1 MRTKNHP
8 PKTINV
14 YLTLDQLVIQG
25 YFNPHDPAP
34 IYKRQLS
41 RQFELYIMENVAL
54 FKRYDVI
61 FYKFKYANE
70 IDKQYAE
77 PIMYAIRRHFTE
89 LKEDRIKNF
98 KEYKR
103 RNIIMLVASIMI
115 ATLFHILI
123 PIVLTSDKGIS
134 SAVSNSLDVFSW
146 VILWHPIDELV
157 FNWNPH
163 LAKINLFNKLASA
176 ELIIIENE
184 KKAFVD
190 NSALRVVA

>member
-1 MRTKNHP
+1 MNNYI

-41 RQFELYIMENVAL
+41 HQFELYIMENVAL

-77 PIMYAIRRHFTE
+77 PLMYAIRRHFTE
-89 LKEDRIKNF
+89 LKEDKIKDF
-98 KEYKR
+98 KKYKR
-103 RNIIMLVASIMI
+103 RNIMMLIVSTLFV
-115 ATLFHILI
+115 TLFHILI
-123 PIVLTSDKGIS
+123 PMVLTPDKGIS

-163 LAKINLFNKLASA
+163 LAEINLLNKLATA

-184 KKAFVD
+184 KKATFD

>member
-1 MRTKNHP
+1 MKSYP

-14 YLTLDQLVIQG
+14 YVTLDQNVIQG

-34 IYKRQLS
+34 IYKRQLNH
-41 RQFELYIMENVAL
+41 QFELYVMANVAL

-77 PIMYAIRRHFTE
+77 PMMYAIRRHFNE
-89 LKEDRIKNF
+89 LKEHKIKSF
-98 KEYKR
+98 EKYKR
-103 RNIIMLVASIMI
+103 RNITMLVISTIIVM
-115 ATLFHILI
+115 LFHMLL
-123 PIVLTSDKGIS
+123 PLVLTSDKGIS
-134 SAVSNSLDVFSW
+134 SAFTNSLDVFSW

-163 LAKINLFNKLASA
+163 LAEINLLDKLATA

-184 KKAFVD
+184 KKATVS
-190 NSALRVVA
+190 NNTLRVVA

>member
-1 MRTKNHP
+1 MKNHP

-41 RQFELYIMENVAL
+41 RQFELYIMETVAL

-61 FYKFKYANE
+61 FYKFKYVNE

-77 PIMYAIRRHFTE
+77 PLMYAIRRHFTE
-89 LKEDRIKNF
+89 LKEDRIKTF

-103 RNIIMLVASIMI
+103 RNIMMLAAGILIV
-115 ATLFHILI
+115 TLFHILI
-123 PIVLTSDKGIS
+123 PMVLTSDKGIS
-134 SAVSNSLDVFSW
+134 SAVSNSIDIFSW

-157 FNWNPH
+157 FNWNPN
-163 LAKINLFNKLASA
+163 LVKINVFNKLATA
-176 ELIIIENE
+176 ELIIFENE
-184 KKAFVD
+184 KKATVD
-190 NSALRVVA
+190 NSTLRVVA

>member
-1 MRTKNHP
+1 MKAYQ

-14 YLTLDQLVIQG
+14 FVTLDQLVVPG

-34 IYKRQLS
+34 IYKRQLNH
-41 RQFELYIMENVAL
+41 QFEQYIMANVAL

-61 FYKFKYANE
+61 FYKFKCANE

-77 PIMYAIRRHFTE
+77 PIMYAIRRHFNE
-89 LKEDRIKNF
+89 LKEHKIRSFNK
-98 KEYKR
+98 YKR
-103 RNIIMLVASIMI
+103 RNIRMLIASTIIVM
-115 ATLFHILI
+115 LFHILL
-123 PIVLTSDKGIS
+123 PLVFTSDIGIS
-134 SAVSNSLDVFSW
+134 SAVRNSFDVFSW

-163 LAKINLFNKLASA
+163 VAEINLLNKLATA

-184 KKAFVD
+184 KKATVS
-190 NSALRVVA
+190 NNNALRVVA

>member
-1 MRTKNHP
+1 MKNYL

-14 YLTLDQLVIQG
+14 YLTLGQLVIQG

-61 FYKFKYANE
+61 FYKFKYTNE
-70 IDKQYAE
+70 IDKQYTE
-77 PIMYAIRRHFTE
+77 PMMYAIRRHFNE
-89 LKEDRIKNF
+89 LKEDKIKSF

-103 RNIIMLVASIMI
+103 RNILMLIASTLIV
-115 ATLFHILI
+115 TLFHILL
-123 PIVLTSDKGIS
+123 PMVLAPGKGIS

-163 LAKINLFNKLASA
+163 LAKINLLDKLATA

-184 KKAFVD
+184 KKANVD

>member
-1 MRTKNHP
+1 MKNYA

-34 IYKRQLS
+34 IYKRQLTHH
-41 RQFELYIMENVAL
+41 FERYIMENVAL

-61 FYKFKYANE
+61 FYKFKYTNE

-77 PIMYAIRRHFTE
+77 PMMYAIRRHFTE
-89 LKEDRIKNF
+89 LKEEKIKNF
-98 KEYKR
+98 KKYKR
-103 RNIIMLVASIMI
+103 RNIFALIVSTLIV
-115 ATLFHILI
+115 TLFHILI
-123 PIVLTSDKGIS
+123 PMVLSSDKGIS
-134 SAVSNSLDVFSW
+134 SALSNSLDVFSW

-163 LAKINLFNKLASA
+163 LKEIYLLNKLATA

-184 KKAFVD
+184 KKVTGD
-190 NSALRVVA
+190 NSLLRAMA

>member
-1 MRTKNHP
+1 MKSYI

-14 YLTLDQLVIQG
+14 YVTLDQLLIPG

-41 RQFELYIMENVAL
+41 HNFGLYIMENVAL

-77 PIMYAIRRHFTE
+77 PMMYAIRRHFNE
-89 LKEDRIKNF
+89 LKEHKTKNF
-98 KEYKR
+98 EKYKR
-103 RNIIMLVASIMI
+103 RNITMLIASTLIVM
-115 ATLFHILI
+115 LFHIVL
-123 PIVLTSDKGIS
+123 PLVLTSDEGIG
-134 SAVSNSLDVFSW
+134 SAVRNSLDIFSW
-146 VILWHPIDELV
+146 VILWRPIDELV

-163 LAKINLFNKLASA
+163 LAEINLFDKLATA

-184 KKAFVD
+184 KKATVS
-190 NSALRVVA
+190 NNALRVVA

>member
-1 MRTKNHP
+1 MKSYP

-41 RQFELYIMENVAL
+41 HHFALYIMENVTL

-61 FYKFKYANE
+61 FYKFKYVNE

-77 PIMYAIRRHFTE
+77 PMMYAIRRHFTE
-89 LKEDRIKNF
+89 LKEDKIKNF
-98 KEYKR
+98 KKYKR
-103 RNIIMLVASIMI
+103 RNIMMLVAGTLA

-123 PIVLTSDKGIS
+123 PMVFTSAKGIS
-134 SAVSNSLDVFSW
+134 LAVSNSLDVFSW

-163 LAKINLFNKLASA
+163 LAKINLYNKLATA

-184 KKAFVD
+184 KKATVD
-190 NSALRVVA
+190 NNALRVVA

>member
-1 MRTKNHP
+1 MKSP
-8 PKTINV
+8 QLKTINV
-14 YLTLDQLVIQG
+14 YLTLDQHAIQG

-41 RQFELYIMENVAL
+41 HQFELYIMKTVAL
-54 FKRYDVI
+54 FKKYDVI

-77 PIMYAIRRHFTE
+77 PMMYAIRHHFTE
-89 LKEDRIKNF
+89 LKEDKIKNF
-98 KEYKR
+98 KKYQR
-103 RNIIMLVASIMI
+103 RNIIMLVASTLIV
-115 ATLFHILI
+115 TLFHILV
-123 PIVLTSDKGIS
+123 PMVLTSPEKGIS

-157 FNWNPH
+157 FNWTPH
-163 LAKINLFNKLASA
+163 LEKIHLLSKLATA

-184 KKAFVD
+184 KKATAG
-190 NSALRVVA
+190 NNALRVVA

>member
-1 MRTKNHP
+1 MKNYL

-41 RQFELYIMENVAL
+41 HHFELYIMENVAL

-61 FYKFKYANE
+61 FYKFKCANE

-77 PIMYAIRRHFTE
+77 PMMYAIRRHFNE
-89 LKEDRIKNF
+89 LKEDKIKNF
-98 KEYKR
+98 KKYKR
-103 RNIIMLVASIMI
+103 RNILMLIASTIIVMLFHMLVPM
-115 ATLFHILI
+115 
-123 PIVLTSDKGIS
+123 VLTSHSGIS

-146 VILWHPIDELV
+146 VILWHPIDELI
-157 FNWNPH
+157 FNWTPH
-163 LAKINLFNKLASA
+163 LEEINMLEKLATA

-184 KKAFVD
+184 KKATVG
-190 NSALRVVA
+190 NIARRVVA

>member
-1 MRTKNHP
+1 MESYP

-41 RQFELYIMENVAL
+41 HQFELYIMENVAL

-77 PIMYAIRRHFTE
+77 PMMYAIHRHFTE
-89 LKEDRIKNF
+89 LKEDKIKNF
-98 KEYKR
+98 KKYKR
-103 RNIIMLVASIMI
+103 RNIMMLIASILI
-115 ATLFHILI
+115 VTLFHILV
-123 PIVLTSDKGIS
+123 PMVLTSEKGIG
-134 SAVSNSLDVFSW
+134 SAVSHSLDVFSW

-157 FNWNPH
+157 FNGNPQLEKIH
-163 LAKINLFNKLASA
+163 LLNKLATA

-184 KKAFVD
+184 KRAVVG
-190 NSALRVVA
+190 NNALRVVA

>member
-1 MRTKNHP
+1 MKNYL

-41 RQFELYIMENVAL
+41 HHFELYIKENVAL

-61 FYKFKYANE
+61 FYKFKCAND
-70 IDKQYAE
+70 IDRQYAE
-77 PIMYAIRRHFTE
+77 PMMYAIRRHFNE
-89 LKEDRIKNF
+89 LKEDKIKSF
-98 KEYKR
+98 KKYKR
-103 RNIIMLVASIMI
+103 RNILMLIASTIIVMLFHMLVPM
-115 ATLFHILI
+115 
-123 PIVLTSDKGIS
+123 VLTSHSGIS

-146 VILWHPIDELV
+146 VILWHPIDELI
-157 FNWNPH
+157 FNWTPH
-163 LAKINLFNKLASA
+163 LEEINMLEKLATA

-184 KKAFVD
+184 KKATVG
-190 NSALRVVA
+190 NIARRVVA

>member
-1 MRTKNHP
+1 MKNYL

-41 RQFELYIMENVAL
+41 HHFELYIKENVAL

-61 FYKFKYANE
+61 FYKFKCANE

-77 PIMYAIRRHFTE
+77 PMMYAIRRHFNE
-89 LKEDRIKNF
+89 LKEDKIKNF
-98 KEYKR
+98 KKYKR
-103 RNIIMLVASIMI
+103 RNILMLIASTIIVMLFHMLVPM
-115 ATLFHILI
+115 
-123 PIVLTSDKGIS
+123 VLTSHSGIS

-146 VILWHPIDELV
+146 VILWHPIDELI
-157 FNWNPH
+157 FNWTPH
-163 LAKINLFNKLASA
+163 LEEINMLEKLATA

-184 KKAFVD
+184 KKATVG
-190 NSALRVVA
+190 NIARRVVA

>member
-1 MRTKNHP
+1 MKNYP

-34 IYKRQLS
+34 IYKRQLTHH
-41 RQFELYIMENVAL
+41 FEQYIMENVAL
-54 FKRYDVI
+54 FKKYDVI
-61 FYKFKYANE
+61 FYKFKYTNE

-77 PIMYAIRRHFTE
+77 PMMYAIHRHFTE
-89 LKEDRIKNF
+89 LKEEKIKNF
-98 KEYKR
+98 KKYKR
-103 RNIIMLVASIMI
+103 RNIMMLVAGTII
-115 ATLFHILI
+115 VTLFHILI
-123 PIVLTSDKGIS
+123 PMVLTSDKGIS

-163 LAKINLFNKLASA
+163 LAKINLLNNLATS

-184 KKAFVD
+184 KKATVD
-190 NSALRVVA
+190 NGALRVVA

>member
-1 MRTKNHP
+1 MKSHP

-14 YLTLDQLVIQG
+14 YLTLDQVVMQG

-41 RQFELYIMENVAL
+41 HHFGLYIMENVAL

-61 FYKFKYANE
+61 FYKFKYTNE

-77 PIMYAIRRHFTE
+77 PVMYAIRRHFNE
-89 LKEDRIKNF
+89 LKEHKVKNF
-98 KEYKR
+98 ERYKR
-103 RNIIMLVASIMI
+103 RNITMLVAATLIV
-115 ATLFHILI
+115 TLFHILL
-123 PIVLTSDKGIS
+123 PMVLTSDKGIS
-134 SAVSNSLDVFSW
+134 SAVRNSLDIFSW
-146 VILWHPIDELV
+146 VILWRPIDELV

-163 LAKINLFNKLASA
+163 LADINLFNKLATA

-184 KKAFVD
+184 KKATAD
-190 NSALRVVA
+190 NSSLRVVA

>member
-1 MRTKNHP
+1 MKRYP

-14 YLTLDQLVIQG
+14 YLTLDQLVMQG

-41 RQFELYIMENVAL
+41 HHFALYIMENVAL

-77 PIMYAIRRHFTE
+77 PMMYAIRRHFNE
-89 LKEDRIKNF
+89 LKEHKIKSF
-98 KEYKR
+98 EKYKR
-103 RNIIMLVASIMI
+103 RNITMLVISTIIVM
-115 ATLFHILI
+115 LFHMLL
-123 PIVLTSDKGIS
+123 PLVLTSDKGIS
-134 SAVSNSLDVFSW
+134 SAFTNSLDVFSW

-163 LAKINLFNKLASA
+163 LAEINLLDKLATA

-184 KKAFVD
+184 KKATVS
-190 NSALRVVA
+190 NNALRVVA

>member
-1 MRTKNHP
+1 MKSHP

-14 YLTLDQLVIQG
+14 YVTLDPLLIQG

-34 IYKRQLS
+34 IYKRKLS
-41 RQFELYIMENVAL
+41 HHFGLYIMENVAL

-77 PIMYAIRRHFTE
+77 PMMYAIRRHFNE
-89 LKEDRIKNF
+89 LKEDKIKDF
-98 KEYKR
+98 KKYKR
-103 RNIIMLVASIMI
+103 RNITMLIASTLIVM
-115 ATLFHILI
+115 LFHILV
-123 PIVLTSDKGIS
+123 PMVLTSDKGIS

-163 LAKINLFNKLASA
+163 LEEINLINKLATA

-184 KKAFVD
+184 KKATVG
-190 NSALRVVA
+190 NNALRVVA

>member
-1 MRTKNHP
+1 MKNYP

-14 YLTLDQLVIQG
+14 YVTLDQLVIQG

-41 RQFELYIMENVAL
+41 HQFGLYIMENVAL

-77 PIMYAIRRHFTE
+77 PVMYAIRRHFNE
-89 LKEDRIKNF
+89 LKEDKIKSF
-98 KEYKR
+98 KKYKR
-103 RNIIMLVASIMI
+103 RNIMMLIASTVVVM
-115 ATLFHILI
+115 LFHMLL
-123 PIVLTSDKGIS
+123 PMVLTSDKGIS
-134 SAVSNSLDVFSW
+134 AAFTNSLDVFSW

-163 LAKINLFNKLASA
+163 LAEINLIDKLATA

-184 KKAFVD
+184 KKVTVS
-190 NSALRVVA
+190 NNTLRVVA

>member
-1 MRTKNHP
+1 MESYS

-41 RQFELYIMENVAL
+41 HQFERYIMENVAL
-54 FKRYDVI
+54 FKKYDVI

-70 IDKQYAE
+70 IDRQYAE
-77 PIMYAIRRHFTE
+77 PMMYAIRRHFTE
-89 LKEDRIKNF
+89 LKEDKIKDF
-98 KEYKR
+98 RKYKR
-103 RNIIMLVASIMI
+103 HNIMMLIASILI
-115 ATLFHILI
+115 VTLFHILL
-123 PIVLTSDKGIS
+123 PMVLTSDKGIS
-134 SAVSNSLDVFSW
+134 SAVSHSLDVFSW

-163 LAKINLFNKLASA
+163 LEKIHLLNKLATA

-184 KKAFVD
+184 KKAAVG
-190 NSALRVVA
+190 NNALRVVA

>member
-1 MRTKNHP
+1 MKNYL

-14 YLTLDQLVIQG
+14 YVTLDQLVIQG

-34 IYKRQLS
+34 IYKRQLNH
-41 RQFELYIMENVAL
+41 QFEQYIMANVAL

-77 PIMYAIRRHFTE
+77 PMMYAIRRHFNE
-89 LKEDRIKNF
+89 LKEYKIKNF
-98 KEYKR
+98 EKYKR
-103 RNIIMLVASIMI
+103 RNITMLIASTLIVM
-115 ATLFHILI
+115 LFHILL
-123 PIVLTSDKGIS
+123 PLVLTSDKGIG
-134 SAVSNSLDVFSW
+134 SAVRNSLDIFSW
-146 VILWHPIDELV
+146 VILWRPIDELV

-163 LAKINLFNKLASA
+163 LEEINLLNKLATA
-176 ELIIIENE
+176 ESIIIENE
-184 KKAFVD
+184 KKATGG

>member
-1 MRTKNHP
+1 MKSYI
-8 PKTINV
+8 PKTINI
-14 YLTLDQLVIQG
+14 YLTLDPLVIKG

-34 IYKRQLS
+34 IYKRQLNH
-41 RQFELYIMENVAL
+41 QFEQYIMANVAL

-77 PIMYAIRRHFTE
+77 PMMYAIRRHFNE
-89 LKEDRIKNF
+89 LKEHKIKNF
-98 KEYKR
+98 EKYKR
-103 RNIIMLVASIMI
+103 RNITMLAASTLIVM
-115 ATLFHILI
+115 LFHILL
-123 PIVLTSDKGIS
+123 PLVLTSDKGIG
-134 SAVSNSLDVFSW
+134 SAVRNSLDIFSW
-146 VILWHPIDELV
+146 VILWRPIDELV

-163 LAKINLFNKLASA
+163 LAEINLFSKLATA

-184 KKAFVD
+184 KKVAVN

>member
-1 MRTKNHP
+1 MKSYS

-14 YLTLDQLVIQG
+14 YLTLDELVIQG

-61 FYKFKYANE
+61 FYKFKYINE

-77 PIMYAIRRHFTE
+77 PMMYAIRRHFTE
-89 LKEDRIKNF
+89 LKEDRIKSF
-98 KEYKR
+98 KNYKR
-103 RNIIMLVASIMI
+103 RNIMMLI
-115 ATLFHILI
+115 AGVVVVTLFHILI
-123 PIVLTSDKGIS
+123 PMVLTSDKGIS

-163 LAKINLFNKLASA
+163 LAKINLLNKLATS

-184 KKAFVD
+184 KKATVD

>member
-1 MRTKNHP
+1 MKNYP

-14 YLTLDQLVIQG
+14 YLTLDPLVIQG
-25 YFNPHDPAP
+25 YFNLHDPAP

-41 RQFELYIMENVAL
+41 HHFELYIMENVAL

-61 FYKFKYANE
+61 FYKFKYTKD

-77 PIMYAIRRHFTE
+77 PMIYAIRRHFTE
-89 LKEDRIKNF
+89 LKEDKIKDF
-98 KEYKR
+98 KKYKR
-103 RNIIMLVASIMI
+103 RNIMMLIASTLFV
-115 ATLFHILI
+115 TLFHILI
-123 PIVLTSDKGIS
+123 SLVLTSDRGIS
-134 SAVSNSLDVFSW
+134 SALSNSLDVFSW

-163 LAKINLFNKLASA
+163 LEKINLLNKLATA

-184 KKAFVD
+184 KKATVG
-190 NSALRVVA
+190 NNALRVVA

>member
-1 MRTKNHP
+1 MKNHP

-41 RQFELYIMENVAL
+41 RQFELYIMETVAL

-61 FYKFKYANE
+61 FYKFKYVNE

-77 PIMYAIRRHFTE
+77 PLMYAIRRHFTE
-89 LKEDRIKNF
+89 LKEDRIKTF

-103 RNIIMLVASIMI
+103 RNIMMLAAGILIV
-115 ATLFHILI
+115 TLFHILI
-123 PIVLTSDKGIS
+123 PMVLTSDKGIS
-134 SAVSNSLDVFSW
+134 SAVSNSIDIFSW

-157 FNWNPH
+157 FNWNPN
-163 LAKINLFNKLASA
+163 LVKINVFNKLATA

-184 KKAFVD
+184 KKATVD
-190 NSALRVVA
+190 NSTLRVVA

>member
-1 MRTKNHP
+1 MKNYP

-14 YLTLDQLVIQG
+14 YVTLDQNVIQG

-41 RQFELYIMENVAL
+41 HHFVLYIMENVAL

-77 PIMYAIRRHFTE
+77 PVTYAIRRHFNE
-89 LKEDRIKNF
+89 LKEHKIKSF
-98 KEYKR
+98 KKYKR
-103 RNIIMLVASIMI
+103 RNIAMLIASTLIVM
-115 ATLFHILI
+115 LFHMLL
-123 PIVLTSDKGIS
+123 PMVLTSDKGIS
-134 SAVSNSLDVFSW
+134 SAFTNSLDVFSW

-163 LAKINLFNKLASA
+163 LAEIDLVDKLATA

-184 KKAFVD
+184 KKATV
-190 NSALRVVA
+190 NNNTLRVVA

>member
-1 MRTKNHP
+1 MKSYP

-14 YLTLDQLVIQG
+14 YVTLDQLAIEG

-34 IYKRQLS
+34 IYKRQLNYH
-41 RQFELYIMENVAL
+41 FGLYIMENVAL

-61 FYKFKYANE
+61 FYKFKYTNE

-77 PIMYAIRRHFTE
+77 PMMYAIRRHFNE
-89 LKEDRIKNF
+89 LKEHKIKNF
-98 KEYKR
+98 EKYKR
-103 RNIIMLVASIMI
+103 RNITMLMASTLIVM
-115 ATLFHILI
+115 LFHIVL
-123 PIVLTSDKGIS
+123 PLVLTSDQGIS
-134 SAVSNSLDVFSW
+134 SAVRNSLDIFSW
-146 VILWHPIDELV
+146 VILWRPIDELI

-163 LAKINLFNKLASA
+163 LEEIILLNKLATA

-184 KKAFVD
+184 KKATVD

>member
-1 MRTKNHP
+1 MKAYI

-14 YLTLDQLVIQG
+14 YVTLDQQSIQG

-41 RQFELYIMENVAL
+41 HQFEQYIMSNVAL

-77 PIMYAIRRHFTE
+77 PMMYAIRRHFNE
-89 LKEDRIKNF
+89 LKEHKIKNF
-98 KEYKR
+98 NKYKR
-103 RNIIMLVASIMI
+103 RNITMLLVSTLIVM
-115 ATLFHILI
+115 LFHILL
-123 PIVLTSDKGIS
+123 PFVLTSEKGIT

-163 LAKINLFNKLASA
+163 LAEINLVNKLATA
-176 ELIIIENE
+176 ESIIIENE
-184 KKAFVD
+184 RKATVG
-190 NSALRVVA
+190 NGALRVVA

>member
-1 MRTKNHP
+1 MKSYP

-14 YLTLDQLVIQG
+14 YLTLDQLVMQG
-25 YFNPHDPAP
+25 YFHPHDPAP

-41 RQFELYIMENVAL
+41 HHFALYIMENVAL

-61 FYKFKYANE
+61 FYKFKYVNE

-77 PIMYAIRRHFTE
+77 PMMYAIRRHFTE
-89 LKEDRIKNF
+89 LKEDKIKNF
-98 KEYKR
+98 KKYKR
-103 RNIIMLVASIMI
+103 RNTIMLVAGTLV

-123 PIVLTSDKGIS
+123 PMAFTSAKGVS
-134 SAVSNSLDVFSW
+134 LAVSNSLDVFSW

-163 LAKINLFNKLASA
+163 LAKINLFNKLATA
-176 ELIIIENE
+176 ELIIIDNE
-184 KKAFVD
+184 KKTTVD